1 MSFTPHFPDL
11 TPVDEYNGI
20 FYKRDDFYAPYE
32 NFITGGK
39 IRQCRD
45 LVEKN
50 LDYIHDKCNST
61 ISTAAP
67 IHSPQ
72 SPIVSRVAQEFGLKS
87 IIGFGNTTIE
97 KALKHKMM
105 QKCKE
110 LGSEL
115 VVLSESQGF
124 NNVLYHNLH
133 KLSETTPMFKI
144 LFGYAAQSHR
154 ESIITRI
161 AEQIENVDCDVLYVP
176 VGSGVTLSGILEGV
190 KMFQKQFKVIGLQPF
205 GHDRRK
211 TIHGILE
218 GMIWEYDYDF
228 KMGKYSYNKLL
239 KKNIVQGQF
248 GFDLDMV
255 YESKSYDMIE
265 FDKGEKSCF
274 WCIGNSNL
282 FR

>member
-1 MSFTPHFPDL
+1 MIDL
-11 TPVDEYNGI
+11 TPVEEYNGI
-20 FYKRDDFYAPYE
+20 FYKRDDKYAPYE

-50 LDYIHDKCNST
+50 LDYIHEKCNST
-61 ISTAAP
+61 ISTAASV
-67 IHSPQ
+67 HSPQ
-72 SPIVSRVAQEFGLKS
+72 SPIVSRVAKEFGLKS
-87 IIGFGNTTIE
+87 IIGFGNTTVE
-97 KALKHKMM
+97 KALKHNMM

-115 VVLSESQGF
+115 VVLCETQGF
-124 NNVLYHNLH
+124 NNVIYSKLH
-133 KLSETTPMFKI
+133 KLSETRPMFKI

-154 ESIITRI
+154 ESIVTRI

-176 VGSGVTLSGILEGV
+176 VGSGVTLSGILEGAR
-190 KMFQKQFKVIGLQPF
+190 MYQKKFKIVGLQPF

-211 TIHGILE
+211 SIHTILE
-218 GMIWEYDYDF
+218 GMTWEYEYDWI
-228 KMGKYSYNKLL
+228 MGKYAYNKLF
-239 KKNIVQGQF
+239 KKNV
-248 GFDLDMV
+248 GFELDMV
-255 YESKSYDMIE
+255 YESKSYDMIK
-265 FDKGEKSCF
+265 FNKDEKSCF